1 MCASLPFIV
10 YSYVYHARARTKF
23 DFVFL
28 LRVENCLF
36 RFFSILLFNILMPLP
51 SQQRSEK
58 NCPFPTRQC
67 REKYFAIIEIQ
78 TNVFRTFLFSE
89 RSVNPRFTLLHH
101 FMSSKKNTENERRKK
116 KKKWLISSEK
126 QWKIHTVNNMLKL
139 QRKHNSIVV
148 VRSVR
153 HLFYCRVR
161 YTVKAIILHRR

>member
-10 YSYVYHARARTKF
+10 YSYVYDARARTKF

-67 REKYFAIIEIQ
+67 HEKYFAIIEIQ

-101 FMSSKKNTENERRKK
+101 FMSSKKNTESERRKRK
-116 KKKWLISSEK
+116 KNDSF
-126 QWKIHTVNNMLKL
+126 
-139 QRKHNSIVV
+139 RARNSGKYIQ
-148 VRSVR
+148 
-153 HLFYCRVR
+153 
-161 YTVKAIILHRR
+161 